1 MSLRVIALL
10 ICPFLAVFATAQET
24 TADKTLDQYIDEK
37 HKEFSDYVVKVF
49 DNIDGSISRWVQESD
64 DNETGEDEAITN
76 IDKFFKDEKFI
87 EETERS
93 FLRIRLG
100 TEFQSKG
107 DEDYNYKIRAQIPLN
122 RTKKSFQL
130 FIEDVEKSYSESE
143 APIENKDTSTA
154 VGINFFAPIYK
165 DIKSKYSIGISSLT
179 PYAKARYSKDFKSG
193 DWVIQPT
200 QQFKYSLKSEWS
212 EETNLYF
219 NRSLD
224 ENSLFRTTLHRKTQ
238 SHIDGF
244 DYAVIFSYYLT
255 LSSKKGFSIS
265 QQFWGNSKYKCEA
278 APQDYNGI
286 SNYSTF
292 VSWRQNIF
300 KQWISLELGPGVS
313 FHRQYEYE
321 PNYVFE
327 FNVDFY
333 FGNI

>member
-1 MSLRVIALL
+1 MSLRVMALL
-10 ICPFLAVFATAQET
+10 ISPFLAIFAIAQESAT
-24 TADKTLDQYIDEK
+24 ERSAEEYIDEK
-37 HKEFSDYVVKVF
+37 HKQFSNYVVKVF
-49 DNIDGSISRWVQESD
+49 DDIDSSISRWVQDSD

-100 TEFQSKG
+100 AEFQSKD

-130 FIEDVEKSYSESE
+130 FIEDVENSYSAPET
-143 APIENKDTSTA
+143 PIETKDTSTA

-179 PYAKARYSKDFKSG
+179 PYAKARYSKDFKVD

-219 NRSLD
+219 NRALD
-224 ENSLFRTTLHRKTQ
+224 ERSLFRTTLHRKTQ
-238 SHIDGF
+238 SHVDGF

-265 QQFWGNSKYKCEA
+265 QQFWGNSKYKCA
-278 APQDYNGI
+278 VAPQEYNGI
-286 SNYSTF
+286 SNYSTSL
-292 VSWRQNIF
+292 SWRQNIF
-300 KQWISLELGPGVS
+300 KQWISLELGPGIS

-321 PNYVFE
+321 PNYLFM

>member
-1 MSLRVIALL
+1 MSLRVMALL
-10 ICPFLAVFATAQET
+10 ISPFLAIFAIAQET
-24 TADKTLDQYIDEK
+24 ATERSTEEYIDEK
-37 HKEFSDYVVKVF
+37 HKQFSNYVVEVF
-49 DNIDGSISRWVQESD
+49 DDIDSSISRWVQDSD

-100 TEFQSKG
+100 AEFQSKD

-130 FIEDVEKSYSESE
+130 FIEDVEKNYFDPESSTE
-143 APIENKDTSTA
+143 VKETNTA

-179 PYAKARYSKDFKSG
+179 PYAKARYSKDFKV
-193 DWVIQPT
+193 DNWVIQPT

-219 NRSLD
+219 NRALD
-224 ENSLFRTTLHRKTQ
+224 ERSLFRTTLHRKTQ
-238 SHIDGF
+238 SHVDGF

-265 QQFWGNSKYKCEA
+265 QQFWGNSKYKCA
-278 APQDYNGI
+278 VAPQEYNGI
-286 SNYSTF
+286 SNYSTSL
-292 VSWRQNIF
+292 SWRQNIF
-300 KQWISLELGPGVS
+300 KQWISLELGPGIS

-321 PNYVFE
+321 PNYLFM